1 MEWTGLARANGER
14 SGQGP
19 VQAPFD
25 LRVHPC
31 PLAQL
36 GPAAINRARHRKGP
50 RRRALVRPH
59 QQHPARQPPLQC
71 INESSSTNSN
81 PKTAICRD
89 EQPPPRSKA
98 PQRPKASQ
106 ALRMMPYL
114 RRTCF
119 VLVGTNRGRDFP
131 RDRSLRFSYALAG
144 SGKRFRRRVQ
154 ERLRELHRAPP
165 RKLQNDLVVPQ
176 ALAALDEAEIADDAV
191 IAATH
196 ASESCSPE
204 LIAHTRE
211 HPRSM
216 HCLLIPSNLDGDRII
231 LSRATRLTKSFI
243 APVIWPRCP
252 PLLETIFS
260 FFPDANPIEETFIG
274 KNNYRSRATIRGL
287 PRLLQLGRD
296 SPRLQAC
303 GLCGR

>member
-59 QQHPARQPPLQC
+59 QQHPARQPPLLC
-71 INESSSTNSN
+71 INESSSTNPN

-106 ALRMMPYL
+106 PLRMTSNCVT
-114 RRTCF
+114 RTKKGRAPLMRSPLSVDDDCVKF
-119 VLVGTNRGRDFP
+119 FASLLGHLATDFAAQIGRGVDV
-131 RDRSLRFSYALAG
+131 DVVLAG
-144 SGKRFRRRVQ
+144 
-154 ERLRELHRAPP
+154 L
-165 RKLQNDLVVPQ
+165 
-176 ALAALDEAEIADDAV
+176 
-191 IAATH
+191 
-196 ASESCSPE
+196 
-204 LIAHTRE
+204 
-211 HPRSM
+211 
-216 HCLLIPSNLDGDRII
+216 
-231 LSRATRLTKSFI
+231 
-243 APVIWPRCP
+243 
-252 PLLETIFS
+252 
-260 FFPDANPIEETFIG
+260 
-274 KNNYRSRATIRGL
+274 
-287 PRLLQLGRD
+287 
-296 SPRLQAC
+296 
-303 GLCGR
+303 